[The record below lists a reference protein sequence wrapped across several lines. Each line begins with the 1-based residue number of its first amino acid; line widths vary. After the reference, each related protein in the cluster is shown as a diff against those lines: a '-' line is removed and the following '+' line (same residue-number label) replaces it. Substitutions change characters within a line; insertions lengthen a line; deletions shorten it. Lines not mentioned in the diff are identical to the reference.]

1 MERVVHQGEFYRHFK
16 NKLYQIITVASHS
29 ETGEQMVVYQA
40 LYGDYRTYVRPL
52 EMFLSEVDHI
62 KYPEVK
68 QRYRF
73 ERVVFPEA
81 CQGADFDLVTGGAG
95 CLTAGRESDT
105 EPDEN
110 LEQTPESI
118 SGPIPEQ
125 TPESLTELP
134 TEPPAPHPAL
144 LRFLDA
150 GTYEE
155 RMACLKGLEKTA
167 GQAELDSLY
176 VVLDMKPQT
185 GTIPEQLEG
194 IRRNLKVQEHYDGG
208 HLR

>member
-1 MERVVHQGEFYRHFK
+1 MERVVHPGEFYRHFK

-62 KYPEVK
+62 KYPEVR

-81 CQGADFDLVTGGAG
+81 CQGADCDPASGGPG
-95 CLTAGRESDT
+95 YRTVSQNTDT
-105 EPDEN
+105 EP
-110 LEQTPESI
+110 
-118 SGPIPEQ
+118 
-125 TPESLTELP
+125 P
-134 TEPPAPHPAL
+134 TPHPAL